1 MEYNIFKVT
10 NGNRAYFMAT
20 AICNIKNMGADIM
33 KKQKQKKTKKKLNV
47 RGMLLMISVIP
58 LILSIVIVSAISA
71 FVTKK
76 NMEAQVEN
84 TLYVA
89 ANILATHCSGNR
101 ITQANEMS
109 YYEYLDT
116 LKEKNI
122 EMAIVFENATCASSV
137 RNENDYRI
145 KEIEFDKNFVTD
157 KAELEAGFFDSSVM
171 IYGNEYFGY
180 YMPIITEGKL
190 IAMAFAGQSHD
201 VVTDVVIGSV
211 ISSTVPAVI
220 IVAVFAALALFLCN
234 GLIKAVAAVG
244 KSVDALAKGD
254 LRVQSSVASSVKEMD
269 ILLNATSTMQ
279 KNVSE
284 VIEKVKDVSGELSQ
298 SIGDVTALSNSSAER
313 AKHITNAMGELSIT
327 SASMAENVQNINV
340 QMIQM
345 DAEINEISDDV
356 EHLYHSSEN
365 ILKVNN
371 EAKEDMDVI
380 IENSH
385 KSVEAIEDILVQIKE
400 TNDSIKEIDK
410 AVSLILSIADQTG
423 LLSLNASI
431 EAARAGEAGRGFAVV
446 AEEIGSLS
454 AQSAEG
460 AEMIK
465 NLAMTIMEKSGN
477 SVELATGVSEHIL
490 KEQDSI
496 TRTKEKYEELS
507 REIDDSAT
515 KIKDI
520 ASKTDN
526 LNSYK
531 EKVVENVQSLS
542 AISEENYASNE
553 EVSANIGEIVE
564 EVHIINENCDKIN
577 NMAKELDESAM
588 YFHS

>member
-1 MEYNIFKVT
+1 MAIVHN
-10 NGNRAYFMAT
+10 FMTT
-20 AICNIKNMGADIM
+20 AICDIKNMGADIM
-33 KKQKQKKTKKKLNV
+33 KKQKQKKNNKKLNV

-58 LILSIVIVSAISA
+58 LILSIIIVSAISA
-71 FVTKK
+71 YVTKK
-76 NMEAQVEN
+76 NMEDQVEN

-157 KAELEAGFFDSSVM
+157 KAELEAGFFDDSVT

-180 YMPIITEGKL
+180 YMPIITEGEI

-201 VVTDVVIGSV
+201 AVTDVVISSV

-220 IVAVFAALALFLCN
+220 IVAVFAVLALFLSN
-234 GLIKAVAAVG
+234 GLVKAVAAVG
-244 KSVDALAKGD
+244 RSIEAFAKGD
-254 LRVQSSVASSVKEMD
+254 LSVQTTEVSSVKELD
-269 ILLNATSTMQ
+269 NLLSATDTMQ
-279 KNVSE
+279 KSVTG
-284 VIEKVKDVSGELSQ
+284 VIEKVKSVSGELSQ

-313 AKHITNAMGELSIT
+313 ARHITNAMEELSVT

-345 DAEINEISDDV
+345 DTEINEISDDV
-356 EHLYHSSEN
+356 EHLYQNSEN
-365 ILKVNN
+365 ILKVNE
-371 EAKEDMDVI
+371 EAKADMDII
-380 IENSH
+380 IEDSH
-385 KSVEAIEDILVQIKE
+385 KSVNAIEDILVQIKE
-400 TNDSIKEIDK
+400 TNSSIKEIDK

-465 NLAMTIMEKSGN
+465 NLALTIMEKSSI
-477 SVELATGVSEHIL
+477 SVELATEVSEQIL

-496 TRTKEKYEELS
+496 TKTKGKYEELS
-507 REIDDSAT
+507 REIDESAA

-520 ASKTDN
+520 ATKTDN
-526 LNSYK
+526 LTGYK

-577 NMAKELDESAM
+577 SMAKELDESAM
-588 YFHS
+588 YFHN